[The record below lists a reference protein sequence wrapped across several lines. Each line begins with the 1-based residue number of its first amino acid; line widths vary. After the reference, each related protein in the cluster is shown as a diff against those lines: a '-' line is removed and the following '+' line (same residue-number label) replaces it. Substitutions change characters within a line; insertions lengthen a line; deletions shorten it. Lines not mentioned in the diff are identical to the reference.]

1 MHADGTSSTNLKTII
16 KKFRDGLLTPDMQLA
31 IVKVL
36 SQSEDAN
43 ALTALAHGCF
53 VKDPRVAAACRGEI
67 RDLPPEK
74 FAAILDFIIGD
85 GVGARG
91 SQFIT
96 LAHELRGQD
105 AVKYMWRLLSTS
117 PSPAEQYK
125 HLAMWFAKTGL
136 TEKYLRLIL
145 RYPLKAA
152 QIAFMLLTRLDSRV
166 PASLAKMAPTLPPKG
181 SLKVL
186 ALLEKLNQDSKVTTM
201 FLRRLTE
208 HEDTEIRAQT
218 VYIIG
223 RTAQNAL
230 FMQRFIEDSDA
241 KVRLRVVES
250 IEASPHE
257 PSPKI
262 TDLLHSAL
270 TDPDPRVRGKT
281 AQILY
286 LQKDVQGLR
295 TLNAMLENP
304 PPLERAYAARIL
316 GELKEVSVLEKLKTI
331 AQNDPDKRVRAEAQ
345 KVLKGVDEELAELN
359 GQLDQLEG
367 ILTQHRFSEE
377 DIGEKDL
384 WGQLEGLDQEVT
396 ESMLQTTGLPAE
408 VIAQFGAIIDEFGL
422 NGSTLPLL
430 LASVVGEDGRVN
442 PEEITDLPAVKRKLT
457 DVVQRLQDA
466 EAGAG
471 SDVLDELN
479 DMQRKTIRAMIGP
492 ALAKGD
498 TKAMA
503 VAGKIMH
510 ELKYEIG
517 SSKLREMA
525 ADGDVKTRKQ
535 AAEVPSTIH
544 DEFAEKQ
551 MERLAEDSDPEIQGL
566 AKEGLS
572 NIRSKLERNNV
583 PEVRVKIQRFDT
595 TQFPTVKLYASVRN
609 QNNQML
615 TDLESDDFTALEGEE
630 RPLKMTI
637 ASSQNLQP
645 IAVAMGLDYS
655 ASMAEEDIHDVAA
668 ATTKFI
674 DKLQPADNV
683 AIIKFGE
690 EVEVTQEL
698 TQDKSRLTASIQGEF
713 TYLIAARDGAV

>member
-1 MHADGTSSTNLKTII
+1 M
-16 KKFRDGLLTPDMQLA
+16 
-31 IVKVL
+31 
-36 SQSEDAN
+36 
-43 ALTALAHGCF
+43 
-53 VKDPRVAAACRGEI
+53 
-67 RDLPPEK
+67 
-74 FAAILDFIIGD
+74 
-85 GVGARG
+85 
-91 SQFIT
+91 
-96 LAHELRGQD
+96 
-105 AVKYMWRLLSTS
+105 
-117 PSPAEQYK
+117 
-125 HLAMWFAKTGL
+125 
-136 TEKYLRLIL
+136 
-145 RYPLKAA
+145 
-152 QIAFMLLTRLDSRV
+152 
-166 PASLAKMAPTLPPKG
+166 
-181 SLKVL
+181 
-186 ALLEKLNQDSKVTTM
+186 
-201 FLRRLTE
+201 
-208 HEDTEIRAQT
+208 
-218 VYIIG
+218 
-223 RTAQNAL
+223 
-230 FMQRFIEDSDA
+230 
-241 KVRLRVVES
+241 
-250 IEASPHE
+250 
-257 PSPKI
+257 
-262 TDLLHSAL
+262 
-270 TDPDPRVRGKT
+270 
-281 AQILY
+281 
-286 LQKDVQGLR
+286 
-295 TLNAMLENP
+295 
-304 PPLERAYAARIL
+304 
-316 GELKEVSVLEKLKTI
+316 
-331 AQNDPDKRVRAEAQ
+331 RAEAQ